1 MISKDD
7 VKKALT
13 DIGVLIEDV
22 EEPNGQNGYRIEV
35 MDSFTYIN
43 TIISLEEI
51 FNIEFEDEHLTGTLF
66 NSIDQLVDIINL
78 LRESMIL

>member
-22 EEPNGQNGYRIEV
+22 EEPNGYRIEV
-35 MDSFTYIN
+35 
-43 TIISLEEI
+43 
-51 FNIEFEDEHLTGTLF
+51 
-66 NSIDQLVDIINL
+66 NL
-78 LRESMIL
+78 YKYNNLIRRNF

>member
-1 MISKDD
+1 M
-7 VKKALT
+7 
-13 DIGVLIEDV
+13 
-22 EEPNGQNGYRIEV
+22 

>member
-22 EEPNGQNGYRIEV
+22 EEPNG
-35 MDSFTYIN
+35 
-43 TIISLEEI
+43 
-51 FNIEFEDEHLTGTLF
+51 
-66 NSIDQLVDIINL
+66 
-78 LRESMIL
+78 

>member
-22 EEPNGQNGYRIEV
+22 EEPNGYRIEV

-78 LRESMIL
+78 LRESKEMNTQ